1 MTVLLALL
9 VAAAPEAAA
18 SSPAAAPAAPA
29 VPTPA
34 QVFAL
39 GPHAGKMQFQAFS
52 RLVDSKGRFHSW
64 RGKVVVPNGDLS
76 KASIEV
82 TVEISSIDT
91 ANEKR
96 DSHLKTAD
104 FFNAPK
110 WPAAVFRA
118 DSLKSLG
125 GDRYTVSGKLK
136 MMGVSKALSF
146 PAVVTLKGGKLAVKA
161 DFKIDRTFWG
171 MTGYQSSF
179 SVNPIQP
186 SVRVFFDLKAK

>member
-9 VAAAPEAAA
+9 VAAAPEAVA
-18 SSPAAAPAAPA
+18 SAPAAPP
-29 VPTPA
+29 VPAPA

-64 RGKVVVPNGDLS
+64 RGKVSVPNADLS

-82 TVEISSIDT
+82 TVDIASIDT
-91 ANEKR
+91 ANDKR

-110 WPAAVFRA
+110 WPVAVFRA
-118 DSLKSLG
+118 QGLKSLG

-136 MMGVSKALSF
+136 LMGVSKAVSF
-146 PAVVTLKGGKLAVKA
+146 PALVTLKGGKLAIKA
-161 DFKIDRTFWG
+161 DFKIDRTVWG

-179 SVNPIQP
+179 SVNPIQTT
-186 SVRVFFDLKAK
+186 VRVFFDLKSK

>member
-1 MTVLLALL
+1 
-9 VAAAPEAAA
+9 
-18 SSPAAAPAAPA
+18 
-29 VPTPA
+29 
-34 QVFAL
+34 
-39 GPHAGKMQFQAFS
+39 
-52 RLVDSKGRFHSW
+52 
-64 RGKVVVPNGDLS
+64 
-76 KASIEV
+76 
-82 TVEISSIDT
+82 ISSIDT